1 MARDNYAITG
11 ATQAGIVGVL
21 GTPVA
26 ANDGEFDNS
35 VGRTVLI
42 LINGLGASSAGA
54 TVATTISVADPY
66 GRTGDITNPSCAAN
80 TVMCIGPYPPF
91 LFNVIATGR
100 VQVDFDLTD
109 AALRCV
115 ALHVPG

>member
-1 MARDNYAITG
+1 MARDNFAITG

-26 ANDGEFDNS
+26 ANNGEFDNA

-42 LINGLGASSAGA
+42 FINGLGAASGGA
-54 TVATTISVADPY
+54 TVITTISVADPY
-66 GRTGDITNPSCAAN
+66 GRTGDIVNASCAAD
-80 TVMCIGPYPPF
+80 TVFCAGPYPPF

-109 AALRCV
+109 ANARVV

>member
-1 MARDNYAITG
+1 MARDNFTITG
-11 ATQAGIVGVL
+11 ATQAGIIGVL

-26 ANDGEFDNS
+26 ANDGEFDNT

-42 LINGLGASSAGA
+42 YINGMGASSGQA
-54 TVATTISVADPY
+54 TVITTISVADPF

-80 TVMCIGPYPPF
+80 TVMCCGPYPPF

-109 AALRCV
+109 ANARVV

>member
-1 MARDNYAITG
+1 MARDLHAITG
-11 ATQAGIVGVL
+11 AQQAGIVGVL
-21 GTPVA
+21 DTPVA
-26 ANDGEFDNS
+26 ANNGEFDNT

-42 LINGLGASSAGA
+42 FINGLGASSGGA
-54 TVATTISVADPY
+54 TVITTISVADPF

-80 TVMCIGPYPPF
+80 TVMICGPYPPL

-100 VQVDFDLTD
+100 VQVDYDLTD
-109 AALRCV
+109 AAARVV